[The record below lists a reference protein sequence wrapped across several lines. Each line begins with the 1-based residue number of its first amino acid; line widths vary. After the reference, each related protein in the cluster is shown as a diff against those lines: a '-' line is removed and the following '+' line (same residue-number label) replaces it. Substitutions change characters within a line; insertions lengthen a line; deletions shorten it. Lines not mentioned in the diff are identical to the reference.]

1 MNFYIPFTKDPDMAE
16 SLWEHQRECLADC
29 DLPTTDRRV
38 RALVCEING
47 VDHYAAVGGDMPSVE
62 NDPILLI
69 LEATGDEAG
78 IYYVFT
84 RATFLNEEFP
94 ISLSLNEH
102 WRVVDFDGGACGW
115 A

>member
-1 MNFYIPFTKDPDMAE
+1 MNFYIPFTRDPDMAE
-16 SLWEHQRECLADC
+16 SLWEHERERLADC
-29 DLPTTDRRV
+29 DLPTTARRV
-38 RALVCEING
+38 RALVCEIDG
-47 VDHYAAVGGDMPSVE
+47 VDHYAAVGGDAPGAE

-84 RATFLNEEFP
+84 RSTFLNEEAP
-94 ISLSLNEH
+94 MPLSLGEH
-102 WRVVDFDGGACGW
+102 WRVVDFEDGPCGW